1 MSLFENKINKNSGN
15 VQQACFIKL
24 FVLNLKPVP
33 ANFSRRKNQ
42 TMSKQQYIKGR
53 GAQINTPNPYH
64 NLAYDQNPIPPDA
77 WEERPQ
83 LRTQYI
89 EVYPKTIL
97 NKVDSPDIGMA
108 YSLNPYQGC
117 EHGCIYCYARNT
129 HPYWGYSAGLD
140 FESKIL
146 VKKDAPKILEATI
159 RKPRWQPIPIML
171 AGNTDCY
178 QPAERQFGITRQILE
193 VLWKYRHPVG
203 LITKNSL
210 ILRDLDVLKQLAAE
224 NLVHVSVSV
233 TTLDE
238 DLRQLLE
245 PRTASVDRRL
255 QTIKTLAEN
264 GIPVNVMLAPIIPG
278 LNDHEILKMAEKV
291 SEKGAL
297 SIAYT
302 VVRLNGDIAEIFE
315 DWARKAMPD
324 RADRVLNRIRDCHGG
339 KLNDSRF
346 GTRMRGEG
354 NIAEMIKQ
362 QYHLAKKKYFA
373 DKVYPKY
380 NLELHEQY
388 KDGQLRLF

>member
-1 MSLFENKINKNSGN
+1 MS
-15 VQQACFIKL
+15 
-24 FVLNLKPVP
+24 
-33 ANFSRRKNQ
+33 NQ
-42 TMSKQQYIKGR
+42 PFLKGR

-64 NLAYDQNPIPPDA
+64 NLVYDDQPVPPEA
-77 WEERPQ
+77 WEEEDRDP
-83 LRTQYI
+83 LKTQYI

-97 NKVDSPDIGMA
+97 NKVNSPDIGMA

-129 HPYWGYSAGLD
+129 HPYWGYSAGLE
-140 FESKIL
+140 FEQKIL

-159 RKPRWQPIPIML
+159 RKPKWQPIPIML

-178 QPAERQFGITRQILE
+178 QPAERKFGITRQILE

-210 ILRDLDVLKQLAAE
+210 ILRDLDILKQLASE

-245 PRTASVDRRL
+245 PRTASVQRRL
-255 QTIKTLAEN
+255 QTIKTLADN

-278 LNDHEILKMAEKV
+278 LNDHEILKMAERV
-291 SEKGAL
+291 SEMGAL

-315 DWARKAMPD
+315 DWIRKAMPD

-354 NIAEMIKQ
+354 NIAEMIRQ
-362 QYHLAKKKYFA
+362 QFQLAKKKYFQ